1 MHVWSNLETNMRI
14 GELSEHSGV
23 SKDTL
28 RYYEKQG
35 LILPPERSRSGYR
48 AYSSDTLLQVR
59 FIACAKAVGFSLK
72 ECKQLLAIFRQRDAY
87 TCEEVKQLAEQK
99 LLAIEEQ
106 MKALANMH
114 TTLQNISAACC
125 GGSESAI
132 HCSILG
138 QLESHAKGEQR

>member
-1 MHVWSNLETNMRI
+1 MRI
-14 GELSEHSGV
+14 SELSQRSGL

-35 LILPPERSRSGYR
+35 LIPPPERSSSGYR
-48 AYSSDTLLQVR
+48 NYTDDILLQVR
-59 FIACAKAVGFSLK
+59 FISCAKAVGFSLK
-72 ECKQLLAIFRQRDAY
+72 ECEQLLAIFRQRDAY

-106 MKALANMH
+106 MKALADMH

-138 QLESHAKGEQR
+138 RLETSAKQEQFS